1 MRNLAYFLGRPQ
13 KRDWLSGF
21 ILLLRFLLFSSIF
34 FPLSDHYAAH
44 MGRQRAL
51 LHENPSS
58 RFQPIECLVSSNRH
72 PRGMSISN
80 CLRKRW
86 AGGNGKKGP
95 STQLHVEYER
105 SCSNHACLVL
115 QATADQRTW
124 DEGKR
129 QGEGKGLGF
138 LIRTT
143 IRQRIGVHM

>member
-86 AGGNGKKGP
+86 AGGMWEGDP
-95 STQLHVEYER
+95 PR
-105 SCSNHACLVL
+105 SARGIRTSRSNHACLVL

-124 DEGKR
+124 DEGK
-129 QGEGKGLGF
+129 GGGGKSLGF
-138 LIRTT
+138 LMCTT
-143 IRQRIGVHM
+143 IREIGVHM